1 MNKVLITLPNHDKVT
16 AYLFA
21 WSKEITKEKYQIEYK
36 FLELE
41 GKEANREKVE
51 SYLKKQN
58 PKLVLFN
65 GHGSDNFICGF
76 KDNILIQSEVNDNL
90 LKGKIVYALSCR
102 SANILG
108 KTAVKKGTDSFIGY
122 EDDFVIVT
130 DSEREATPLKDNI
143 ASSFL
148 KPSNRLVI
156 SLLKGK
162 TARESLDKSKEEFKK
177 EIKKYLSSSYE
188 EGTEQ
193 IISYLLWDM
202 DNQVVLGNNEAKLI

>member
-1 MNKVLITLPNHDKVT
+1 MLKDK
-16 AYLFA
+16 
-21 WSKEITKEKYQIEYK
+21 II
-36 FLELE
+36 
-41 GKEANREKVE
+41 
-51 SYLKKQN
+51 
-58 PKLVLFN
+58 
-65 GHGSDNFICGF
+65 
-76 KDNILIQSEVNDNL
+76 
-90 LKGKIVYALSCR
+90 YALSCR

-108 KTAVKKGTDSFIGY
+108 KTTVKNGAESFIGY
-122 EDDFVIVT
+122 EEDFVIVT

-148 KPSNRLVI
+148 RPSNQVAI

-162 TARESLDKSKEEFKK
+162 TTKESSEKSKKEFKK

-202 DNQVVLGNNEAKLI
+202 DNQVVLGNPEAKLI

>member
-21 WSKEITKEKYQIEYK
+21 WSREITKEKYQIEYR

-41 GKEANREKVE
+41 GMEANREKVE

-58 PKLVLFN
+58 PRLVLFN

-76 KDNILIQSEVNDNL
+76 KNNILIQSEVNDNL
-90 LKGKIVYALSCR
+90 LKGKIVYSLSCR
-102 SANILG
+102 SANGLG
-108 KTAVKKGTDSFIGY
+108 KTAIKKGADSFIGY
-122 EDDFVIVT
+122 KDDFVIVT
-130 DSEREATPLKDNI
+130 DSEREATPFKDNI
-143 ASSFL
+143 AASFL
-148 KPSNRLVI
+148 KPSNKVAI

-162 TARESLDKSKEEFKK
+162 TAGESLEKSKEEFKK

-202 DNQVVLGNNEAKLI
+202 NNQVVLGNDRAKLI

>member
-16 AYLFA
+16 SYLFT
-21 WSKEITKEKYQIEYK
+21 WGREITKEKYQIEYR
-36 FLELE
+36 FLELK
-41 GKEANREKVE
+41 GKEANKEKVE
-51 SYLKKQN
+51 SYLKKQD

-65 GHGSDNFICGF
+65 GHGSDNLICGF
-76 KDNILIQSEVNDNL
+76 KDSILIQSEINDNL
-90 LKGKIVYALSCR
+90 LKGKIVYALSCG

-108 KTAVKKGTDSFIGY
+108 KTAVKKGTESFIGY

-130 DSEREATPLKDNI
+130 DSEREATPLKDSI

-148 KPSNRLVI
+148 KPSNRIAI

-162 TARESLDKSKEEFKK
+162 TTGESSEKSKEEFKK

-188 EGTEQ
+188 DGTEQ

-202 DNQVVLGNNEAKLI
+202 NNQVVLGNSEAKLI